1 MKSITFPLLRINKLF
16 LSSHNNMI
24 RAKNKAPNLKE
35 MCRVEIKEVNKIFF
49 SLKEVANTQMIFE
62 YRKFD

>member
-1 MKSITFPLLRINKLF
+1 
-16 LSSHNNMI
+16 MI
-24 RAKNKAPNLKE
+24 RAKNKAPSLKE

-62 YRKFD
+62 YRKID